1 MAMNWIQ
8 RIGILAILALLSAPA
23 TFGETTE
30 PNPAIQAVA
39 ESANTF
45 ALNLYGQLSS
55 REGNLFFSPY
65 SIDDALMM
73 VRAGAGGATADQISA
88 TLKLPDLKNG
98 DLNAA
103 MAELSG
109 RFDSNVADKGYE
121 LHVANAMWGQAGASF
136 VPAYL
141 DELQKDFAAE
151 LNGINFHN
159 PQAAAT
165 TINEW
170 VAKKTNDRIKDLISP
185 GALNDRTKLLLT
197 NAIYFKGDWREP
209 FKTQAT
215 HDAPWNDGT
224 LHDANSTAGSQ
235 DKVPMMFQAGDFYF
249 VKDDGLSALQMPYR
263 GDELAM
269 LILLPDDPAGLG
281 ELEKTL
287 DAARL
292 KEIVGKM
299 GHQHRVEVSFPKFKL
314 ETAYELSHTLA
325 EMGMPTAF
333 SNEADLSGID
343 GKRDLSITGVVHK
356 AFVQLDETGTEAAAA
371 TGVMVGAMAMRQ
383 RTVFNADHPFV
394 FVIRDVKTGTIL
406 FIGRVI
412 HPAT

>member
-1 MAMNWIQ
+1 MNWIQ
-8 RIGILAILALLSAPA
+8 RISVLAMLAHLSAPA
-23 TFGETTE
+23 TFGGTTA

-88 TLKLPDLKNG
+88 TLKLPDLKTG

-141 DELQKDFAAE
+141 DELQTDFAAE
-151 LNGINFHN
+151 LNGVDFSN

-197 NAIYFKGDWREP
+197 NAIYFKGDWRAP

-224 LHDANSTAGSQ
+224 PHDANSTAGSQ

-281 ELEKTL
+281 KFEKTL

-299 GHQHRVEVSFPKFKL
+299 GHEHRVEVWFPKFKL

-333 SNEADLSGID
+333 SNDADLSGID
-343 GKRDLSITGVVHK
+343 GKRDLSITGVVH
-356 AFVQLDETGTEAAAA
+356 
-371 TGVMVGAMAMRQ
+371 
-383 RTVFNADHPFV
+383 
-394 FVIRDVKTGTIL
+394 
-406 FIGRVI
+406 
-412 HPAT
+412 